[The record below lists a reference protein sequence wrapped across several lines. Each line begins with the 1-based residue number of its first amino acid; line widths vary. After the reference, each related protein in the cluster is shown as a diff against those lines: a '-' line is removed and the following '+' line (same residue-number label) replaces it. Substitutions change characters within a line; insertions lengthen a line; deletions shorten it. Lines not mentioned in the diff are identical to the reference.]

1 MRYRKDE
8 LSALDKIYVATA
20 LLIKNNNY
28 NDFNCSTIIASSGVS
43 RSTFYSYFKNKD
55 QVVMYICDD
64 IFNKIFTQSLTKE
77 KNHDF
82 NKDKADNLKAML
94 VKSFQCFLDEREI
107 VLSILNSNASNIFM
121 SRLRKRLKPFILAM
135 VNKKII
141 GNNPIPEEIKIHQ
154 YINGYTALLQYYL
167 RHGYEIS
174 PEKICSYYFQFYK

>member
-28 NDFNCSTIIASSGVS
+28 N
-43 RSTFYSYFKNKD
+43 
-55 QVVMYICDD
+55 
-64 IFNKIFTQSLTKE
+64 
-77 KNHDF
+77 DF